1 LARASDEVYAAL
13 DLGSNSFHLLL
24 ARFDGPRLIVL
35 DRYKESVRLGSGL
48 QPDGSLSDEAM
59 MRAWQALEKIAERI
73 RPLPSAYVRV
83 VGTNTLRIAKNR
95 DLFLARAEKILGVP
109 INIISGREE
118 ARLIYLGVG
127 KDFTPEDRTRL
138 VVDIGGGSTE
148 LVLGRNKP
156 QKLESLYMGCVSFS
170 RLYFPDGQITRRSYQ
185 KALLAARSEVQGLVS
200 EFNVSNWDEAVGS
213 SGSIRSIERVLDS
226 MGLNQNHLITAD
238 GLNRLAEELIAAK
251 DVALLELPGLD
262 EDRRP
267 IFAGGLAV
275 LHGVFAEL
283 KISAMHVSMYAIRE
297 GIIYDLA
304 GRLHQRDKRVEAIE
318 QMMEQYRVD
327 RAQARRVNRF
337 AQSLLNQVAHQ
348 LATDAEQAQRLLQW
362 AIDLHEIG
370 LSISHSGYH
379 KHGAYIVANSD
390 MAGFSRQEQQLLS
403 FLVLNHR
410 RKPKQEP
417 EAYGFTPDW
426 RLVTILRLACLFLRR
441 RDAALLPTSVEI
453 AFRGTRC
460 RLRLPAKWLDQH
472 PLTQEDL
479 TQENLLLSAVGIEL
493 SVVGDS

>member
-1 LARASDEVYAAL
+1 
-13 DLGSNSFHLLL
+13 
-24 ARFDGPRLIVL
+24 
-35 DRYKESVRLGSGL
+35 
-48 QPDGSLSDEAM
+48 
-59 MRAWQALEKIAERI
+59 
-73 RPLPSAYVRV
+73 
-83 VGTNTLRIAKNR
+83 
-95 DLFLARAEKILGVP
+95 
-109 INIISGREE
+109 
-118 ARLIYLGVG
+118 
-127 KDFTPEDRTRL
+127 
-138 VVDIGGGSTE
+138 
-148 LVLGRNKP
+148 
-156 QKLESLYMGCVSFS
+156 MGCVSFS

-238 GLNRLAEELIAAK
+238 GLDRLAEELIAAK